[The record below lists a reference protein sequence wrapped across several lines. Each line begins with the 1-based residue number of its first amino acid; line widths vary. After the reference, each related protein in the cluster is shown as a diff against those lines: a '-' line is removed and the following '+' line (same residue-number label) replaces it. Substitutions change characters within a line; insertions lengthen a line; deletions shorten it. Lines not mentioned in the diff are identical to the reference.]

1 MEIREAIKAG
11 KAIEV
16 ETDTYLLEDNRIVK
30 YDRYFGR
37 SGRQAKWVDDEGWAY
52 KNFCDAYYESH
63 YLAVRA

>member
-1 MEIREAIKAG
+1 MEIREAIKTG

-16 ETDTYLLEDNRIVK
+16 ETDVYLLDDNRVVK

-52 KNFCDAYYESH
+52 KNFCDAYYGSH